1 MRAGLQPL
9 LNSGY
14 VLGFGL
20 GGFFDG
26 IVLHQ
31 LLQWH
36 HLVSNVYPTDTV
48 EGLELNTLWDGV
60 FHLATYAI
68 TVVGLYLLWRAI
80 TRQNAPH
87 TPRALLGA
95 ILIGFGVFHLFD
107 SIVNHWLLQIHH
119 IREGDNA
126 LAYDIAFFVLGFIL
140 IAVGR
145 MVMRRARTQT
155 A

>member
-1 MRAGLQPL
+1 MRADLRPL
-9 LNSGY
+9 LLSGG

-36 HLVSNVYPTDTV
+36 HFVSGVVPPTSV
-48 EGLELNTLWDGV
+48 EGLELNTLWDGI
-60 FHLATYAI
+60 FHSATYVI
-68 TVVGLYLLWRAI
+68 TIAGLVLLWRAI
-80 TRQNAPH
+80 VRLHTPH
-87 TPRALLGA
+87 RPRALIGA
-95 ILIGFGVFHLFD
+95 ILIGFGVFHVFD

-119 IREGDNA
+119 IRDGENA
-126 LAYDIAFFVLGFIL
+126 LAYDIGFFVVGVIL
-140 IAVGR
+140 MIVGR
-145 MVMRRARTQT
+145 VVVRGARRQT

>member
-1 MRAGLQPL
+1 MRLAPL
-9 LNSGY
+9 LTSGY

-36 HLVSNVYPTDTV
+36 HLVSSVYPADTV
-48 EGLELNTLWDGV
+48 EGLELNTLWDGI
-60 FHLATYAI
+60 FHLATYGI
-68 TVVGLYLLWRAI
+68 TIVGLYLLWRAI

-87 TPRALLGA
+87 APRALIGA
-95 ILIGFGVFHLFD
+95 MLIGFGVFHLFD

-119 IREGDNA
+119 IREGENA
-126 LAYDIAFFVLGFIL
+126 LAYDIAFFIIGLAL
-140 IAVGR
+140 IGVGR
-145 MVMRRARTQT
+145 VVMRGARHQL